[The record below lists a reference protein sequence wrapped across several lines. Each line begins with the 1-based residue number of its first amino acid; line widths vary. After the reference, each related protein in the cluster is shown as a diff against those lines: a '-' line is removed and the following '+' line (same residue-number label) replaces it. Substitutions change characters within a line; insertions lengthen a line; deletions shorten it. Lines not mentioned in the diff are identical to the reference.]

1 MSGSQESTETVGALK
16 AQENRSVAGHT
27 ATMRECPLFRFLVWA
42 FPNVLELHLAGWRSG
57 RLPAP
62 SRPPVSPSAPP
73 LLCESGG
80 FPSVPGPTPAV
91 TPTSSATTPAAPV
104 SPVVSPTSPVEETSE
119 EEDVAPRRSSRKRK
133 RAESPE
139 EGSVAGGTSSSS
151 SDGDSSSDEGGDPHR
166 ALLCVCCLRCA
177 KYLAKSPEFSCV
189 FPASST
195 KCTRCTRLKDKCVPF
210 GQIPPAV
217 AASVRDLLALQS
229 DFGAAVGGVRIGL
242 RARIVAAA
250 AALPAEVRVAVSV
263 APSAAETSAALLR
276 NSEETLVVLR
286 QMQRSMAALAAGGRK
301 GKGKKRG

>member
-27 ATMRECPLFRFLVWA
+27 ATMTPSGWVA
-42 FPNVLELHLAGWRSG
+42 FGSPPRPV
-57 RLPAP
+57 PAP
-62 SRPPVSPSAPP
+62 RFSFCAPVRS
-73 LLCESGG
+73 ESGG

-91 TPTSSATTPAAPV
+91 TPASSATTPAAPV
-104 SPVVSPTSPVEETSE
+104 SPIVSPTSPVEETSE

-139 EGSVAGGTSSSS
+139 EGSVASGTSSSS

-166 ALLCVCCLRCA
+166 ALLRVCCLRCA

-195 KCTRCTRLKDKCVPF
+195 KCTRCTHLKDKCVP
-210 GQIPPAV
+210 IPPAV

-229 DFGAAVGGVRIGL
+229 DFGAAVGGVRVGL

-250 AALPAEVRVAVSV
+250 ATLPAEVRVAVSV
-263 APSAAETSAALLR
+263 APSAAEMSAALLR